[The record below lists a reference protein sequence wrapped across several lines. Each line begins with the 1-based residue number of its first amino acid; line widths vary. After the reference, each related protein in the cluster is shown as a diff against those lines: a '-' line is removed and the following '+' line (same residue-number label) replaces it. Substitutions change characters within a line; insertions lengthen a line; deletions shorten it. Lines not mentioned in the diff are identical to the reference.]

1 MAFLTLAELK
11 TKTTIEIINLITN
24 SDATTVDEIIAE
36 NIDLIKSYLFKYYDV
51 DAIFNA
57 VNEARSKIVV
67 KHLKSL
73 VIPDIFEI
81 RGKELSALAEKK
93 YDEAMRWLE
102 LMSKGT
108 IEADLPAKAIDT
120 DGDGET
126 DSNQPFMRLG
136 SNKSYKNHY

>member
-11 TKTTIEIINLITN
+11 TKSTIDIINLITN
-24 SDATTVDEIIAE
+24 SDETTVNDIISE
-36 NIDLIKSYLFKYYDV
+36 NIDLIKSYLFKYYNV

-57 VNEARSKIVV
+57 VDEARSKVV
-67 KHLKSL
+67 IKHLKSL
-73 VIPDIFEI
+73 VMPDIYEI
-81 RGKELSALAEKK
+81 RGKELSATAEKK

-108 IEADLPAKAIDT
+108 IEADLPPKAIDT
-120 DGDGET
+120 DGDGTT

>member
-24 SDATTVDEIIAE
+24 SDDTTVDEIIAE

-51 DAIFNA
+51 EAIFNA
-57 VNEARSKIVV
+57 VDQDRSKVV
-67 KHLKSL
+67 IKHLKSL
-73 VIPDIFEI
+73 AIFDVYEI
-81 RGKELSALAEKK
+81 RGKAYSEATEKK

-108 IEADLPAKAIDT
+108 IEADLPARAIDS
-120 DGDGET
+120 DGDGTT
-126 DSNQPFMRLG
+126 DTNQPFMRLG
-136 SNKSYKNHY
+136 SNKTYKNHY

>member
-1 MAFLTLAELK
+1 M
-11 TKTTIEIINLITN
+11 
-24 SDATTVDEIIAE
+24 
-36 NIDLIKSYLFKYYDV
+36 FKYYDV
-51 DAIFNA
+51 DAIFTA
-57 VNEARSKIVV
+57 EGETQSKVV
-67 KHLKSL
+67 KKHLKSL

-81 RGKELSALAEKK
+81 RGKQLPAASEKK

-108 IEADLPAKAIDT
+108 IEADLPPKEIDT